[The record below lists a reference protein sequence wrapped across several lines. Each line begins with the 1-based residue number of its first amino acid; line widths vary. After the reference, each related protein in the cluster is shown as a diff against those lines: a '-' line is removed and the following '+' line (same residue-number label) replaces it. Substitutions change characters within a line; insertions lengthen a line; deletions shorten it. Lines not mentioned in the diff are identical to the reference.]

1 MYYSQCLFYA
11 EISVYFG
18 FLYIYIYINSV
29 KYSHSFESPDFC
41 FIYFQMQDVN
51 EAEIRE
57 SYRPSFSRGEDDG
70 SSLGQGG
77 GITGFVVKGGPW
89 EQRAPDTAS
98 TSEFPSFGGGGE
110 APQCAPTPSGAWGP
124 RR

>member
-1 MYYSQCLFYA
+1 MACVRFMLR
-11 EISVYFG
+11 SVYIFQKLC
-18 FLYIYIYINSV
+18 FINV
-29 KYSHSFESPDFC
+29 KYNHCFESPDFW

-57 SYRPSFSRGEDDG
+57 SYRPSFGRGEDDG

-77 GITGFVVKGGPW
+77 GVTGFVVKGGPW

-98 TSEFPSFGGGGE
+98 TSEFPSFGGGGDD
-110 APQCAPTPSGAWGP
+110 PQCIPSPSGAWGP